1 MGVSFESIPVGSQWD
16 RERLAELWGYATYH
30 AIARGVVTPRG
41 TNLIVL
47 FVSEEKPTGFTPYED
62 LLAGHR
68 LHWQG
73 EKGHGSDRRIAESK
87 EKGDEIHVFY
97 RKLRRERFTYLGK
110 VVLVSFEH
118 LTTTPSRAE
127 FDLID

>member
-1 MGVSFESIPVGSQWD
+1 MGVSFESIPVGTHWN

-62 LLAGHR
+62 LLVGQR

-73 EKGHGSDRRIAESK
+73 EKGHRTDRRIAESR
-87 EKGDEIHVFY
+87 ENGDEIHVFH
-97 RKLRRERFTYLGK
+97 RKFHRAPFTYLGR
-110 VVLVSFEH
+110 VVLRTFEH